1 MKESNNLTTYNK
13 DGLSM
18 LIKEYNYDQEL
29 NRLKDILDYL
39 RSNYLYLPVSIKI
52 SKQKLLKIPKDDI
65 IMIVNDLHINLKSGT
80 FPIYSRNNV
89 ENSQY
94 FVELSIYDAF
104 ILMNKF
110 KEIKTITINP
120 NYEDQLIIDKPIIN
134 YLKNRR

>member
-1 MKESNNLTTYNK
+1 MKESKNLTTYNK
-13 DGLSM
+13 DELSM

-39 RSNYLYLPVSIKI
+39 ESNYLYLPVSIKI

-94 FVELSIYDAF
+94 LVELSIYDAF

-110 KEIKTITINP
+110 KEIKTITVNP
-120 NYEDQLIIDKPIIN
+120 NYDDQLIIDKAIIN

>member
-39 RSNYLYLPVSIKI
+39 KSNYLYLPVSIKI

-120 NYEDQLIIDKPIIN
+120 NYEDRLIIDKPIIN

>member
-1 MKESNNLTTYNK
+1 MKESKNLTTYNK
-13 DGLSM
+13 DELSM

-39 RSNYLYLPVSIKI
+39 ESNYLYLPVSIKI

-94 FVELSIYDAF
+94 LVELSIYDAF

-120 NYEDQLIIDKPIIN
+120 NYDDQLIIDKAIIN

>member
-39 RSNYLYLPVSIKI
+39 KSNYLYLPVSIKI

-120 NYEDQLIIDKPIIN
+120 NYDDQLIIDKPIIN

>member
-1 MKESNNLTTYNK
+1 MKESKNLTTYNK
-13 DGLSM
+13 DELSM

-39 RSNYLYLPVSIKI
+39 KSNYLYLPVSIKI

-65 IMIVNDLHINLKSGT
+65 ILIVNDLHNNLKTGT

-120 NYEDQLIIDKPIIN
+120 NYDDQLIIDKAIIN

>member
-1 MKESNNLTTYNK
+1 MKESKNLITYNK
-13 DGLSM
+13 DELSM

-39 RSNYLYLPVSIKI
+39 ESNYLYLPVSIKI

-94 FVELSIYDAF
+94 LVELSIYDAF

-110 KEIKTITINP
+110 KEIKTITVNP
-120 NYEDQLIIDKPIIN
+120 NYDDQLIIDKAIIN